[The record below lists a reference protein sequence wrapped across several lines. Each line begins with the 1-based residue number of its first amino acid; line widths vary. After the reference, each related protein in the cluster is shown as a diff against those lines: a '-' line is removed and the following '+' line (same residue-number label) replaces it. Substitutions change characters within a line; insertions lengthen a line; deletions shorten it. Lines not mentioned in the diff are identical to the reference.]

1 LHITV
6 VYNAEF
12 GERMPLKA
20 FTSPPLGRAASDRLD
35 KASRNS
41 PALKFGERDSDG
53 VRALQSALL
62 LLEDPA
68 IDIPAG
74 VTGNFLDQTAAAVK
88 AFQKRNRLAVDGVAG
103 RQTITLLDSIMAHR
117 GQRSLQRLDR
127 VLVDLRRQYSDDVER
142 EKILREMELKLSTIR
157 RGNELGFAIALPV
170 VALIVIAFFILIWLS
185 LPQTQRVLRELLR
198 RTLEAVNERGEVAQ
212 EKLQE
217 LKQEVQRIVNQ
228 VREFKN
234 DCMTETLAKD
244 PLKHAECL
252 RRFAAANKAAFEALI
267 RVLNDLFLTVYDGFG
282 RGKLRIPPNARAQT
296 LAKAFRD
303 YMNAVNDLLNCM
315 GCPEILIPEF
325 PSFPDFP
332 FL

>member
-1 LHITV
+1 
-6 VYNAEF
+6 
-12 GERMPLKA
+12 MPLKA

-41 PALKFGERDSDG
+41 PALKFGERDSEG

-62 LLEDPA
+62 LLEDPT

-103 RQTITLLDSIMAHR
+103 RQTITLLDSIMADR

-142 EKILREMELKLSTIR
+142 QKILREMELHLLTIR
-157 RGNELGFAIALPV
+157 RGNELGLAIALPV

-217 LKQEVQRIVNQ
+217 LKQEVRKLLDQ

-234 DCMTETLAKD
+234 DCMTEALAND
-244 PLKHAECL
+244 ALKHAECL
-252 RRFAAANKAAFEALI
+252 RKFATANTVAFQALI
-267 RVLNDLFLTVYDGFG
+267 RILDGLLLTVYDGFG
-282 RGKLRIPPNARAQT
+282 RGKLRIPPSLRVQT
-296 LAKAFRD
+296 LAKAFKD
-303 YMNAVNDLLNCM
+303 YMNAVNDLLRCM
-315 GCPEILIPEF
+315 DCPEILIPEF

>member
-1 LHITV
+1 VIVEAKAGPWQAIDHSCPEFLSVENVQCTITSAGRHLPVYVVVPRCWRPLHITV

-170 VALIVIAFFILIWLS
+170 VAL
-185 LPQTQRVLRELLR
+185 T
-198 RTLEAVNERGEVAQ
+198 
-212 EKLQE
+212 
-217 LKQEVQRIVNQ
+217 
-228 VREFKN
+228 
-234 DCMTETLAKD
+234 
-244 PLKHAECL
+244 
-252 RRFAAANKAAFEALI
+252 
-267 RVLNDLFLTVYDGFG
+267 
-282 RGKLRIPPNARAQT
+282 
-296 LAKAFRD
+296 
-303 YMNAVNDLLNCM
+303 
-315 GCPEILIPEF
+315 
-325 PSFPDFP
+325 
-332 FL
+332 